1 MRCGRFRSRRVP
13 LHEAFAGTVR
23 AVGRTD
29 RISHSLGP
37 SCDAVPP
44 AVGFGGA
51 TAGVARAGDRVAL
64 LLAILAVA
72 LGARVAWMHGG
83 GTHATAVGQRVAAAD
98 PTRPR
103 GDEIVL
109 SRPPRSAGLAAVA
122 VRLAGRADWESRLP
136 SVVGAFASAVGTF
149 VCGLALLDPRRA
161 WFAVGAA
168 LSMLVFWLPPT
179 DVRLDVAFAAC
190 TVIGLV
196 AFRWWHRDRGASA
209 RAVHVASA
217 LARPGLV
224 AAGIVIGWGAL
235 AGVRDVRDLVAMP
248 IVRDRLSRTV
258 ALDSSAGHA
267 AHAAELVRISGVQG
281 RP

>member
-1 MRCGRFRSRRVP
+1 MP
-13 LHEAFAGTVR
+13 
-23 AVGRTD
+23 
-29 RISHSLGP
+29 
-37 SCDAVPP
+37 PP
-44 AVGFGGA
+44 AVAFGGT
-51 TAGVARAGDRVAL
+51 TASVAPPGDRVAL
-64 LLAILAVA
+64 LLAILVVA

-83 GTHATAVGQRVAAAD
+83 QTHDTAVGERAAGAD
-98 PTRPR
+98 PLVPR

-109 SRPPRSAGLAAVA
+109 SRPPRSPGLAAVA
-122 VRLAGRADWESRLP
+122 VRLARRADWESRLP
-136 SVVGAFASAVGTF
+136 SVMGAFVSAVATF

-168 LSMLVFWLPPT
+168 LSILVFWWPSTELGV
-179 DVRLDVAFAAC
+179 DVVFAAC

-196 AFRWWHRDRGASA
+196 GFRSWHRDRGASA

-217 LARPGLV
+217 SARPGLI

-235 AGVRDVRDLVAMP
+235 AAVCDVRDLVAMP
-248 IVRDRLSRTV
+248 IVRDGLSRTV

-267 AHAAELVRISGVQG
+267 ARAAELVRASGIQR